1 MLHLLLLTVLATAI
15 ELKRSLL
22 SMIAKGKTRNNE
34 HDFLKIPCYL
44 IFREMLGFSH
54 KFVDYAILTTV
65 ISVLMHEHKQW

>member
-1 MLHLLLLTVLATAI
+1 
-15 ELKRSLL
+15 
-22 SMIAKGKTRNNE
+22 MIAKGKTRNNE